1 MYNIALQLTVC
12 PNQTPLSLAGVTA
25 LINGYTATNLPLPL
39 APIPS
44 STFYGAK
51 LDTNVLFPDLV
62 RTLMLH
68 WGCHHPYVHCVKCRT
83 CRSWCCHQITH
94 RVQEEAVQLIAAF

>member
-1 MYNIALQLTVC
+1 MAVPQNPRRGLLAVPPPPPPPPASGIGVYNIALQLTVC

-62 RTLMLH
+62 RT
-68 WGCHHPYVHCVKCRT
+68 
-83 CRSWCCHQITH
+83 
-94 RVQEEAVQLIAAF
+94 